1 MRGKIVLSV
10 DSNFDYGAIRF
21 NGQGDI
27 GTSNQLNEQTWSKI
41 YEYTTPQGNGMAS
54 YTLDGY
60 MSRDPIF
67 AHFQNIFFTQIQLT
81 FDIDLLPQ
89 TGSREPILVCKG
101 TITYGGKLVNEAP
114 SYRAVCFFERW
125 SNQTSIYQISINNWL
140 QNVSAIHSATLDLD
154 VIPIPSFT
162 AI

>member
-1 MRGKIVLSV
+1 
-10 DSNFDYGAIRF
+10 
-21 NGQGDI
+21 
-27 GTSNQLNEQTWSKI
+27 
-41 YEYTTPQGNGMAS
+41 MAS

-60 MSRDPIF
+60 LSRDPIF
-67 AHFQNIFFTQIQLT
+67 AHFQNLFFTQIQLT